1 MLKTMDEAGTG
12 CQHQCLTLAGFL
24 GLRRAYGHTAREEV
38 TVGALALVMR
48 AELRRRWRGW
58 LALVLL
64 VALVSGVALAAAA
77 AGRRTDSAFPSFLAA
92 HGFDAAVY
100 TGEPVPE
107 KLKFAEVTSV
117 SELIGTDSGEPG
129 CSCNH
134 PLQASDFG
142 VIFAPPRGPSLSKL
156 VSGRMPNPSAPDQVL
171 ASFTLQQ
178 DEGLHLGSLIRVP
191 FYSSSQVAAYNN
203 AIGALPRPVGP
214 VVVFRV
220 VGFEATEFEF
230 PSGSAPSYDI
240 YTTPAF
246 ARTVLPRTAYGYVYA
261 VRLRHGAA
269 DLGRFESQ
277 MRALG
282 ASASGEDT
290 TLAAIEASIHPQALG
305 WWILA
310 ALAAI
315 VGLAVLVQALVR
327 QSIAEGEDYPT
338 LSALGADRRQLL
350 ALGLAR
356 NLVIGVL
363 GAAGALVVATALS
376 PLAPLGEARIAE
388 SATGVKFDAL
398 VLLVG
403 ALATV
408 VVVFA
413 AGIWPALRAARTLPT
428 KNRVRAPRP
437 SAFAGSLAAIG
448 APPSVV
454 IGVRN
459 AFERRSGGASVPV
472 GSAMLGTILAVT
484 ALCGTAVFGASLS
497 HLTATP
503 RLYGDAFQLNFTQ
516 ADGPPNQALL
526 KRLEHDPAVSA
537 ITEGIAVEI
546 SVDKLAVGAVAVTP
560 VRGGILFAS
569 VEGHVPTGI
578 HQIALGAATIRQLG
592 VRLGSVVRVTV
603 PSPSGGTRSAAFQ
616 VVGQVSFPVLGGAVG
631 LGSGAVMTRAG
642 YERAVCPVGPGD
654 TACLARLLSGPT
666 DGGLLVS
673 VVPGRR
679 GVAAVNRYLHAYQSI
694 VALPVTPT
702 SLVNF
707 GEAVNF
713 PLIFGGLLAI
723 SGAATLVHLL
733 VVSVSRRRREMGLL
747 KSLGFVNRQIAA
759 TVAWQAT
766 ALALAGVVVGLPVGT
781 ALGSWIWDAF
791 ASNLGAVPVSVVQ
804 AWLLSTIVLGILVV
818 ANLLAVVPAFAA
830 RRSRPQQ
837 LLRAQ

>member
-1 MLKTMDEAGTG
+1 M
-12 CQHQCLTLAGFL
+12 
-24 GLRRAYGHTAREEV
+24 
-38 TVGALALVMR
+38 GALALVIR
-48 AELRRRWRGW
+48 AQLRQRWRGW

-64 VALVSGVALAAAA
+64 VAVVSGVVLAAAA

-100 TGEPVPE
+100 TGEPWPR

-117 SELIGTDSGEPG
+117 TELIGTDSAQPR
-129 CSCNH
+129 CSCTH
-134 PLQASDFG
+134 PIDASDFG
-142 VIFAPPRGPSLSKL
+142 VIFAPLGDRSLSKL
-156 VSGRMPNPSAPDQVL
+156 VSGRLPSPSDPGEVL

-178 DEGLHLGSLIRVP
+178 DEGLRLGALIRVP
-191 FYSSSQVAAYNN
+191 FYASSQVSAYNN
-203 AIGALPRPVGP
+203 AIGTPPWPDGP

-230 PSGSAPSYDI
+230 PSGTAPSYDL

-269 DLGRFESQ
+269 DLARFESQ
-277 MRALG
+277 VRSLD

-290 TLAAIEASIHPQALG
+290 TLASVEASIHPQAIG

-315 VGLAVLVQALVR
+315 VGLAVLSQALVR
-327 QSIAEGEDYPT
+327 QSIVEGEDYPKMA
-338 LSALGADRRQLL
+338 ALGADRRQLL
-350 ALGLAR
+350 TLGLAR
-356 NLVIGVL
+356 NLVIGIL
-363 GAAGALVVATALS
+363 GAAGALLVATALS

-388 SATGVKFDAL
+388 SYTGVRFDAL
-398 VLLVG
+398 VLLLG

-413 AGIWPALRAARTLPT
+413 VGVWPAIKAARTLPT
-428 KNRVRAPRP
+428 NNRTRAARP
-437 SAFAGSLAAIG
+437 SALAGSLAAMG
-448 APPSVV
+448 APPSLV

-472 GSAMLGTILAVT
+472 GSAMLGTILAVV
-484 ALCGTAVFGASLS
+484 ALCGTGVFGASLS

-503 RLYGDAFQLNFTQ
+503 RLYGDAFQLNFTT
-516 ADGPPNQALL
+516 ADGPPNPALL
-526 KRLEHDPAVSA
+526 KGLERDPSVTG
-537 ITEGIAVEI
+537 ITEGSAVEI
-546 SVDKLAVGAVAVTP
+546 SVDKQAVGAVAATP
-560 VRGGILFAS
+560 VRGGILFPS
-569 VEGHVPTGI
+569 VDGHFPIGVHEIG
-578 HQIALGAATIRQLG
+578 LGAATMRELG
-592 VRLGSVVRVTV
+592 AHLGSVVHVAVLT
-603 PSPSGGTRSAAFQ
+603 PSGRTRSSAFQ
-616 VVGQVSFPVLGGAVG
+616 VVGQISFPVLGGAVG
-631 LGSGAVMTRAG
+631 LGSGAALTTAG
-642 YERAVCPVGPGD
+642 YEQAVCPVGPSYK
-654 TACLARLLSGPT
+654 ACLQRLQSGPN

-679 GVAAVNRYLHAYQSI
+679 GVAAVNHYLKVYQSI

-713 PLIFGGLLAI
+713 PLIFGGLLAV

-747 KSLGFVNRQIAA
+747 KSLGFVNHQIAA

-766 ALALAGVVVGLPVGT
+766 ALALVGIVVGAPVGSV
-781 ALGSWIWDAF
+781 LGSWVWDAF
-791 ASNLGAVPVSVVQ
+791 AKNIGAVPVSVVQ
-804 AWLLSTIVLGILVV
+804 VWLLSTIVVGILVA
-818 ANLLAVVPAFAA
+818 ANLLAVAPAFAA